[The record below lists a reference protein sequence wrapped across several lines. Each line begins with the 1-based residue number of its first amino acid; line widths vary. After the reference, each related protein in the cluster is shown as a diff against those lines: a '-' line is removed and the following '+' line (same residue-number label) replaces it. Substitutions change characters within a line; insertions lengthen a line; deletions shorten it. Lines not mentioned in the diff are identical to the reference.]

1 MAPTLSIRTATAEEA
16 EEYFHGWAVSEGW
29 NPGIKDDVNQV
40 FYNLDPEGFYVGTIA
55 DEENPDKQKVVAIVS
70 NIRYGKD
77 SSFLG
82 YYIVAPEYR
91 GKGFGL
97 VMFQHALSQV
107 KDRPCVGLDA
117 VEEQVSNYQKSG
129 FTVTA
134 WRNERRTSST
144 DALVE
149 KLASYETLEGKTIL
163 NASDVPIEQLY
174 EMEERYNG
182 WSRPVFVSE
191 WVKFHTNSTQ
201 HGRFSVA
208 VMEKGKVL
216 GYGCTRPGVKT
227 IIVGPLYA
235 ESPDVAKA
243 ILYKLAKL
251 ANEALTN
258 PDNNYSP
265 SIENIMDL
273 DIASVNSQALTMFD
287 ELGMPNEFS
296 TWRMW
301 KGRKPEVDTNGI
313 YALTSVAIG

>member
-1 MAPTLSIRTATAEEA
+1 MAPNLSIRIATAEEA
-16 EEYFHGWAVSEGW
+16 TTYFHGWAVSEEW
-29 NPGIKDDVNQV
+29 NPGYKDDIEQV

-55 DEENPDKQKVVAIVS
+55 EDENPDKQKIVAIVS
-70 NIRYGKD
+70 VIRYGTD
-77 SSFLG
+77 SAFVG

-91 GKGFGL
+91 GKGYGRDL
-97 VMFQHALSQV
+97 FQHALNQV
-107 KDRPCVGLDA
+107 KDRPFVGLDA
-117 VEEQVSNYQKSG
+117 VEEQVHNYQKSG

-134 WRNERRTSST
+134 WHNERRTGPAE
-144 DALVE
+144 ALIK

-163 NASDVPIEQLY
+163 NASDAPIEQLY
-174 EMEERYNG
+174 EMEERYDG

-191 WVKFHTNSTQ
+191 WIKFNTNSAQ

-216 GYGCTRPGVKT
+216 GYGCSRPGVKT
-227 IIVGPLYA
+227 ILVGPLFA

-251 ANEALTN
+251 TTEAFAN
-258 PDNNYSP
+258 PDNQIPP
-265 SIENIMDL
+265 SVKNIIDL
-273 DIASVNSQALTMFD
+273 DVCGVNSQALTMYD
-287 ELGMPNEFS
+287 ELGMPNECT

-301 KGRKPEVDTNGI
+301 KGKKHEVDTNGI

>member
-1 MAPTLSIRTATAEEA
+1 MAPTLTIRTATAEEA
-16 EEYFHGWAVSEGW
+16 EEYFYGWAVSEGW
-29 NPGIKDDVNQV
+29 NPGVKDDIIQV

-55 DEENPDKQKVVAIVS
+55 EEENPEKQKVVAIVS
-70 NIRYGKD
+70 NLRYGKD
-77 SSFLG
+77 SSFVG

-97 VMFQHALSQV
+97 ALFQHALSQV

-117 VEEQVSNYQKSG
+117 VEQQVSNYQKSG

-134 WRNERRTSST
+134 WRNERRTGST
-144 DALVE
+144 EGLIE
-149 KLASYETLEGKTIL
+149 KLASYGNLEGKTIL
-163 NASDVPIEQLY
+163 NASDVPIEQLH
-174 EMEERYNG
+174 EMEEKYNG
-182 WSRPVFVSE
+182 WSRPGFVSE
-191 WVKFHTNSTQ
+191 WIKFHTDNAQ

-216 GYGCTRPGVKT
+216 GYGCARPGVET
-227 IIVGPLYA
+227 TLVGPLFA

-251 ANEALTN
+251 TIDAPAN
-258 PDNNYSP
+258 PDNGFPP
-265 SIENIMDL
+265 SVKNTIDL
-273 DIASVNSQALTMFD
+273 DVAGANSQALAMYD
-287 ELGMPNEFS
+287 ELDMPNEFS

-313 YALTSVAIG
+313 YALASVAIG